1 MNSIMTNYQFIE
13 GVKILAK
20 YVPSDYMENSNI
32 IFEHVQIYYYNE
44 SWVTDEDDRDALV
57 RLGWFVCEDSWSAF
71 S

>member
-1 MNSIMTNYQFIE
+1 MTNYQFIE
-13 GVKILAK
+13 GVKILTK
-20 YVPSDYMENSNI
+20 YIPSDQMENFNI
-32 IFEHVQIYYYNE
+32 NFEHEQIYFCNE